1 MPVEKID
8 EFAKNGQKSTE
19 GIILENGFPQEQKPL
34 RQWFNYLLNNQAVKT
49 NQVID
54 EINRLDADVIDLA
67 VTKYDTGV
75 EVTSKGEGQV
85 VRTQASKNA
94 DIVSLL
100 DFGAPYNT
108 DSTNHLQA
116 ALNYLDSRGGGTL
129 YIPYH
134 TGVLV
139 ISGIVD
145 LKPNVTVVC
154 DKNLEVDCMALTSGI
169 QFRAYGSVSAEIPL
183 SANKTSG
190 DTLISTV
197 TSHGLS
203 VGDDVLIISQRECAH
218 ADAGELWRLG
228 ETTANSASPF
238 FAEPLVVS
246 AVNSPNSFTSTS
258 PLIFPDYRT
267 DKSLETSEF
276 ARDTST
282 ILKINAFKNFSW
294 YGGTFK
300 KDSGS
305 LFRTTW
311 GKDCHIQVK
320 FERGYGTG
328 QEVYFLNSIN
338 CTTKCEVNR
347 PVDWVLESDHSGYN
361 SIKDVSSWYSYVDLF
376 ERNGSQG
383 LDQTYS
389 NYSGIGGT
397 YKVRHI
403 NSHEDG
409 MTTHGCIYKA
419 TVDIYAVNAKSTA
432 FRNRARFCEG
442 NLTAINCASGMRNS
456 TYGILDSEIRVDLQN
471 CYSQGIAM
479 LDEGV
484 VVISPAVKNTTYS
497 GSIVMTANSTGRA
510 IEIEPNLDTNNKYAD
525 SGITLRDMYI
535 RSYSGAIK
543 SDSYINGVNIKNVK
557 IDHYGL
563 SSPVYLRQGAGH
575 NISGLHVI
583 MHTTDGSV
591 PAILASPLSGGN
603 TDFIAYGSPAL
614 SIDYKTCKVT
624 NGTLITDDDR
634 LISNKYTLSGT
645 STTISS
651 VTLTNKNVSDL
662 VKINI
667 TSGTSSFNR
676 IVLDTKLS
684 IGREFTV
691 LVNTTNSGTT
701 SFGVYAISPNTIIF
715 LDGVNDG
722 GGSFLNITN
731 SRQFR
736 VRKISATEFVVSR

>member
-34 RQWFNYLLNNQAVKT
+34 RQWFNYLFNNQAVKT

-54 EINRLDADVIDLA
+54 EINRLDADVTDLA
-67 VTKYDTGV
+67 ATKFDTGV
-75 EVTSKGEGQV
+75 TVTSKGVGQV
-85 VRTQASKNA
+85 IRSQASKNS

-100 DFGAPYNT
+100 DFGAPYST
-108 DSTNHLQA
+108 DSTTQLQA
-116 ALNYLDSRGGGTL
+116 AMDYLNGIGGGTL

-134 TGVLV
+134 TGTLV
-139 ISGIVD
+139 ISGVVS
-145 LKPNVTVVC
+145 LRENVSIVC
-154 DKNLEVDCMALTSGI
+154 DKNLFVDCSVLTTGI
-169 QFRAYGSVSAEIPL
+169 QFQGYGSVSAEIPL

-190 DTLISTV
+190 DTLIST
-197 TSHGLS
+197 TASHGLS

-246 AVNSPNSFTSTS
+246 SVNSASSFTSTS

-267 DKSLETSEF
+267 DKTLETSEF
-276 ARDTST
+276 ARETST
-282 ILKINAFKNFSW
+282 ILKINAFKKFSW
-294 YGGTFK
+294 YGGIFK
-300 KDSGS
+300 KESGS

-347 PVDWVLESDHSGYN
+347 PNDWVLESDHSGYN

-389 NYSGIGGT
+389 NYCGIGGT

-403 NSHEDG
+403 DSHEDG

-419 TVDIYAVNAKSTA
+419 TVDIYVVNAKATA
-432 FRNRARFCEG
+432 FRNRARYCEG
-442 NLTAINCASGMRNS
+442 NITAINCASGMRNS
-456 TYGILDSEIRVDLQN
+456 TYGILNSEIHVDLQN

-484 VVISPAVKNTTYS
+484 VAISPAVKNTTYS
-497 GSIVMTANSTGRA
+497 GNIVMTANSTGRA
-510 IEIEPNLDTNNKYAD
+510 IEIEPNLDATNKYTD

-535 RSYSGAIK
+535 RSYGGAIK
-543 SDSYINGVNIKNVK
+543 SDSYINGVNINNVK

-575 NISGLHVI
+575 KISGLHVT
-583 MHTTDGSV
+583 MHSTDGTV
-591 PAILASPLSGGN
+591 PAILASVLSGGT
-603 TDFIAYGSPAL
+603 TDLIAYGSPAL
-614 SIDYKTCKVT
+614 SIDYKSCKVV

-634 LISNKYTLSGT
+634 LVANKYTLSGT
-645 STTISS
+645 DTVISS
-651 VTLTNKNVSDL
+651 VTLNNKNVSDL
-662 VKINI
+662 VKVTI
-667 TSGTSSFNR
+667 TSGNAGFNR
-676 IVLDTKLS
+676 IVLDTKMS
-684 IGREFTV
+684 IGREVTV
-691 LVNTTNSGTT
+691 LVNTTNPTTT
-701 SFGVYAISPNTIIF
+701 SFGVYVNSPNTLIF

-722 GGSFLNITN
+722 GASFLNITN
-731 SRQFR
+731 TRQFR